1 MEWVAHHRAIGVD
14 DVLICTNG
22 CEDGTDAPGV
32 VRHRTEG
39 AWQGDALQQHALDR
53 ARKAGRARRGVA
65 HAHRRRRVRERALRR
80 RHARRLSRAR
90 AGGDQ
95 RRHDLAALR
104 ALGRRAARG
113 SRRDRAGH
121 PLRFCPKPH
130 TVWGFKTLFRN
141 IGACG
146 RMSCHGPDK
155 RARGVEDSVRR
166 VNGSGADITAEVA
179 QSGWRSS
186 QRSVGYDL
194 LQLDHAALR
203 SAESFL
209 VKRQRGRALHV
220 DRQIGLNDWI
230 RMDWSDATDL
240 TIQRNLPRLRAEAG
254 RLMADPKVA
263 RLHAAG
269 LDWHRERAAALRATP
284 EFRALY
290 EQALAT
296 RLTGAERAAWS
307 LALDTES

>member
-1 MEWVAHHRAIGVD
+1 MHIDVD
-14 DVLICTNG
+14 EFVNVRCG
-22 CEDGTDAPGV
+22 DGTLDAF
-32 VRHRTEG
+32 
-39 AWQGDALQQHALDR
+39 L
-53 ARKAGRARRGVA
+53 ARVPEATNVAMTWRLFGHSGVA
-65 HAHRRRRVRERALRR
+65 
-80 RHARRLSRAR
+80 RLE
-90 AGGDQ
+90 
-95 RRHDLAALR
+95 
-104 ALGRRAARG
+104 
-113 SRRDRAGH
+113 DRFVIEQFTRCA
-121 PLRFCPKPH
+121 PRFCPKPH

-141 IGACG
+141 IGAYG
-146 RMSCHGPDK
+146 RMSCHRPNKLAPGFEG
-155 RARGVEDSVRR
+155 RVSW

-194 LQLDHAALR
+194 LQLNHYALR

-240 TIQRNLPRLRAEAG
+240 TIQRNLPRLRAEAA
-254 RLMADPKVA
+254 RLMADPEVA

-269 LDWHRERAAALRATP
+269 LAWHRERAAALRATP